1 MAQISAIFPCS
12 SGYTTFG
19 TPAPHFHGSLSFSK
33 PSLSFKAS
41 IRPSFSIK
49 SLIPPLSVE
58 TSRRRR
64 TSAATTCS
72 HGEQFSGV
80 MTSST
85 ELEPSLS
92 VKNKAVEVVYELKGT
107 SIFLVGMNSTMKT
120 NLGKLLSEVLR
131 YYYFD
136 SDSLVEQA
144 AGGESAAKLFRER
157 DEEGFRESETEV
169 LKQLSSMGRL
179 VVCAGDGAVQSSTNL
194 SFLRYGISLWID
206 VPLDIL
212 AIEAVQNGGR
222 CPSTWGLAPSDSF
235 PEVLAKLTML
245 YEEMRGAY
253 ATADATVSLQKI
265 ASQLEY
271 DDMEA
276 VTPEDMAM
284 EVLREIEKLTR
295 VKKMMEEAAKPF

>member
-1 MAQISAIFPCS
+1 MVQINAIFPCS
-12 SGYTTFG
+12 SGYATFG

-58 TSRRRR
+58 TGRRR

-72 HGEQFSGV
+72 HGEQFSGL

-194 SFLRYGISLWID
+194 AFLRYGISLWID

-212 AIEAVQNGGR
+212 AKEAVQNGGR

-245 YEEMRGAY
+245 YEEMRGGY
-253 ATADATVSLQKI
+253 ATADATVSLQSI
-265 ASQLEY
+265 LIFFSTSIFSLSLSMHLLSISGFNSLQ
-271 DDMEA
+271 
-276 VTPEDMAM
+276 
-284 EVLREIEKLTR
+284 
-295 VKKMMEEAAKPF
+295 